1 MIKEILSRKSKLES
15 DIDTI
20 DNHMARAEARG
31 FTTMSSDGYYPISI
45 SVAEAGA
52 ILSARREQC
61 KSELDK
67 INEVIDAMEE
77 MAESMLTD
85 EETKE
90 K

>member
-31 FTTMSSDGYYPISI
+31 FTTMSIDGYYPISI
-45 SVAEAGA
+45 SVAEAES
-52 ILSARREQC
+52 ILIARRERY

-67 INEVIDAMEE
+67 INEVIGAMEE

-85 EETKE
+85 EEP
-90 K
+90 

>member
-31 FTTMSSDGYYPISI
+31 FTAISSDGYYPISI
-45 SVAEAGA
+45 SAAEAGT
-52 ILSARREQC
+52 ILAARRERY

-85 EETKE
+85 EEPKE
-90 K
+90 Q